1 MAKAKTFG
9 VNNFIKKTNKKR
21 PGRHSKKYKK
31 AKFSK
36 GQGKP
41 S

>member
-1 MAKAKTFG
+1 MAKAKSFG
-9 VNNFIKKTNKKR
+9 VNDYIKSRRKKR
-21 PGRHSKKYKK
+21 SGRHSKKHKK
-31 AKFSK
+31 ARFSK